1 MIPFKSSSIILLY
14 NFSTLHNSVDIFL
27 TLCYNYLACIV
38 QFATKGGL
46 IELILKFDI
55 NQTRR
60 KLGPN
65 ISSPNKRFTPIIRQ
79 HLTISN
85 ESSMASIRANL
96 KTGFLEIEHTIFG
109 LSRQVKKY
117 ILDPYESLIF
127 LHAHNFLLSLDLS
140 SIIPGPS
147 ALGCIHAMNKIVATA
162 TFVEREPQ
170 VVRL

>member
-1 MIPFKSSSIILLY
+1 M
-14 NFSTLHNSVDIFL
+14 
-27 TLCYNYLACIV
+27 

-46 IELILKFDI
+46 RELILKFDI
-55 NQTRR
+55 IQTKR

-65 ISSPNKRFTPIIRQ
+65 ISSPNKGLVPKIRQ

-85 ESSMASIRANL
+85 ENSTATIRVNL
-96 KTGFLEIEHTIFG
+96 RTGFLEIEHTIFG
-109 LSRQVKKY
+109 LSKQVKKY
-117 ILDPYESLIF
+117 ILDPYESMLF

-140 SIIPGPS
+140 SLFPGPS
-147 ALGCIHAMNKIVATA
+147 QLGCIHAMNKIAATA